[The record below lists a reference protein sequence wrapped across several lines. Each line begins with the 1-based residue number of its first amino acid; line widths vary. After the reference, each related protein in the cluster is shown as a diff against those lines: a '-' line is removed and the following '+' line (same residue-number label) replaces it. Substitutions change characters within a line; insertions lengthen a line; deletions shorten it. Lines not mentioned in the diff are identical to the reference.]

1 MTAQIRRKAALLA
14 ALLSASALA
23 ACGGGSSSDSGDASK
38 ADPAASHAAAQKLIK
53 QAVAANP
60 DARSGR
66 LDGTIDVEVKGVP
79 RFSGPIQLSANGV
92 YSLADG
98 ADVPDLDIDVGLS
111 LNDGSLGGAIV
122 VDNKQG
128 YIKLGNSG
136 YKLPDRINK
145 TLIAPA
151 PAAKNALTKTGAM
164 FYINP
169 QDWQT
174 KARLIGDADVAGE
187 KTQHIKAELQPDKF
201 FLDLSRL
208 TRFLTLIH
216 VTQAIGLPE
225 ALGPKVR
232 AALERSV
239 TVAKGEVWI
248 GKDDHVLRKAH
259 AEGKLV
265 VAERDRKTLFG
276 ITSATLDATINISE
290 VGDPQ
295 KVGVPKQ
302 IDSYSSLQLTLDA
315 LGEAVRRST
324 KGK

>member
-1 MTAQIRRKAALLA
+1 MTAQIRRKAAVLA
-14 ALLSASALA
+14 VLFSATALA
-23 ACGGGSSSDSGDASK
+23 ACGGDASSDSGDASK
-38 ADPAASHAAAQKLIK
+38 ADPAASHAAAEKIIE

-60 DARSGR
+60 KARSGR
-66 LDGTIDVEVKGVP
+66 LDATIDLEVKGVP

-92 YSLADG
+92 YNLADG
-98 ADVPDLDIDVGLS
+98 ASVPDIDIDVGLS

-122 VDNKQG
+122 VSDKQG

-136 YKLPDRINK
+136 YKLPDSINEK
-145 TLIAPA
+145 LIAPA

-174 KARLIGDADVAGE
+174 KAQLIGETEVAGE
-187 KTQHIKAELQPDKF
+187 KVQHIRADIQPGKF

-208 TRFLTLIH
+208 TRFLTLIR
-216 VTQAIGLPE
+216 VTQAIGLPQ

-239 TVAKGEVWI
+239 TVATGEVWI
-248 GKDDHVLRKAH
+248 GTDDHVLRKAH

-276 ITSATLDATINISE
+276 ITSAKLDATINISE

-315 LGEAVRRST
+315 LGEAVRRSA
-324 KGK
+324 KGP